1 MVFVAC
7 AAPLVGVLVYI
18 VLHGKGRRSARLVD
32 GMVYVGVPALVIWHI
47 MPGVRAGHGLWEA
60 VAVVAGLGAV
70 TLVERMFRGWATR
83 ADDAATVAGISGLA
97 LHGLLEGA
105 AFSAG
110 EGSAGLAF
118 GAAVALHKAMD
129 GLAIWWV
136 VRPRHG
142 VKAASL
148 GVGVLMAGTGAGYA
162 LGATV
167 DPLGHGSG
175 AELYQ
180 AFVAGTLL
188 HVVFHQGRLDHQ
200 QEHCLTRSRTP
211 LRPPGPRGK

>member
-1 MVFVAC
+1 MTWLLVSV
-7 AAPLVGVLVYI
+7 AAPLAGVLVYV
-18 VLHGKGRRSARLVD
+18 VLHGNGRRSARLVD
-32 GMVYVGVPALVIWHI
+32 GVVYVGVPALVIWHV
-47 MPGVRAGHGLWEA
+47 MPGVLAGHGLWEA

-70 TLVERMFRGWATR
+70 TLVERMFGSWATR

-110 EGSAGLAF
+110 EEGAGLAF

-129 GLAIWWV
+129 GLAIWWL

-148 GVGVLMAGTGAGYA
+148 GVGVLMAGTGAGYV
-162 LGATV
+162 LGASV
-167 DPLGHGSG
+167 DPLGQGSG

-200 QEHCLTRSRTP
+200 HEHCLTRVG
-211 LRPPGPRGK
+211 RPSARRGK

>member
-1 MVFVAC
+1 MVFVASM
-7 AAPLVGVLVYI
+7 APLVGVLVYA
-18 VLHGKGRRSARLVD
+18 VFHGNGRRSARFVD
-32 GMVYVGVPALVIWHI
+32 GVVYVGVPALVIWHVL
-47 MPGVRAGHGLWEA
+47 PGVLEGHGHWEA
-60 VAVVAGLGAV
+60 VAAVAGLGAV
-70 TLVERMFRGWATR
+70 TLVERLFGSWATR
-83 ADDAATVAGISGLA
+83 ADDAATVAGVSGFA

-110 EGSAGLAF
+110 EGGAGLAF
-118 GAAVALHKAMD
+118 GAAVGLHKAMD

-148 GVGVLMAGTGAGYA
+148 GVGVLMASTGAGYL
-162 LGATV
+162 LGASV
-167 DPLGHGSG
+167 DPLGQGSG

-200 QEHCLTRSRTP
+200 DEHCLTRVAP